1 MKIAL
6 LIDVDN
12 YKVNEKEFKYLI
24 DRLNMRGEVVYA
36 KVYNYSDK
44 KNADLTALIEANG
57 YDTAMQTVYNKKT
70 KKSVLDMRIVIDA
83 VRLCYTNSSIDAYC
97 LACGNGDLVSLISTL
112 RAEGKVVLGCFNPG
126 NERNEHVC
134 NEVVMINRV
143 NMEQVRTL
151 VKKTTQ
157 KTAVKTQ
164 PQPKKVVEPAK
175 RAPIEKPEDIVI
187 PESPDR
193 WERVE
198 RQLDEVEN
206 NRPAWL
212 DEEITYEAPEPVKQT
227 APRKTTYE
235 VERVKTTTT
244 RPVEVS
250 KPVEDVKEIEEE
262 EEQPMP
268 QHRFNAQNLAAQ
280 LESFARRTAALNFDS
295 GEDIEEKRQ
304 LLAEIDECLN
314 HEEFQGE
321 KLTEDEEEAFNE
333 IKSLVQSLKETIQN
347 SIDD

>member
-12 YKVNEKEFKYLI
+12 YKVNEKEFKYLL
-24 DRLNMRGEVVYA
+24 DRLNMRGEIVYA
-36 KVYNYSDK
+36 KVYNYSDR
-44 KNADLTALIEANG
+44 KNADLTALIEQNG
-57 YDTAMQTVYNKKT
+57 FDTAMQTITNKKI
-70 KKSVLDMRIVIDA
+70 KKSILDMRIVIDA
-83 VRLCYTNSSIDAYC
+83 VRLCYTNSAIDAYC
-97 LACGNGDLVSLISTL
+97 LACGNGDLVSLISSL
-112 RAEGKVVLGCFNPG
+112 RAEGKTVLGCFNPG

-143 NMEQVRTL
+143 NMEQVRKL
-151 VKKTTQ
+151 VKKTQ
-157 KTAVKTQ
+157 EKTTKVK
-164 PQPKKVVEPAK
+164 PQPKKVVEPVA
-175 RAPIEKPEDIVI
+175 KPENVVI
-187 PESPDR
+187 PQSPDR
-193 WERVE
+193 WEEVE
-198 RQLDEVEN
+198 RRLDEVEN

-212 DEEITYEAPEPVKQT
+212 DEEVSYQTTEPVKQS

-235 VERVKTTTT
+235 VERVKTTT
-244 RPVEVS
+244 S
-250 KPVEDVKEIEEE
+250 KPVEVEQQND
-262 EEQPMP
+262 EQPMP

-321 KLTEDEEEAFNE
+321 KLTPDEEEAFNE